1 MITLF
6 KFLWVEI
13 NFSSFMAFLW
23 GVLFGAILIV
33 AIYVINVLA
42 SLRKSRYIMENRIKT
57 IDKNEIDILIKDAQ
71 NDFLVKRK
79 EKDPEKNYLVKIIMG
94 LVTDIAKLYHPKSKK
109 PLAEL
114 TFDELIL
121 LSHYIT
127 DTIDGVLSRPAIKI
141 FKRMKLS
148 TVLNLMD
155 MRKAKV
161 VKAAEKMKV
170 GKVAKYASMAFNCI
184 NPFYWFKKAV
194 FDTSFALITKKI
206 TLVAIAVVGEQT
218 NRVFSKEALYE
229 ESGEIDELLKE
240 IDNDIE
246 EIKKEDG
253 EKPEEDLTPKS
264 KEIKKVV
271 AEEQK
276 ELSKQKE
283 QPSEKKSFFERFKK
297 NKKEKEKVK

>member
-23 GVLFGAILIV
+23 GVIFGAILIV

-79 EKDPEKNYLVKIIMG
+79 EKEPEKNYLMKIIMG

-155 MRKAKV
+155 IRKAKV
-161 VKAAEKMKV
+161 VKAAEKMRV

-229 ESGEIDELLKE
+229 ETGELDEMLKE

-246 EIKKEDG
+246 EIKKDDG
-253 EKPEEDLTPKS
+253 EKNEEDIAPVS
-264 KEIKKVV
+264 KETKKVNTEKEV
-271 AEEQK
+271 IEQV
-276 ELSKQKE
+276 QE
-283 QPSEKKSFFERFKK
+283 QPVAKKSFFNRFKK
-297 NKKEKEKVK
+297 NKKDKEKV

>member
-23 GVLFGAILIV
+23 GVIFGAILIV

-79 EKDPEKNYLVKIIMG
+79 EKEPEKNYLMKIIMG

-155 MRKAKV
+155 IRKAKV

-229 ESGEIDELLKE
+229 ETGELDEMLKE

-246 EIKKEDG
+246 EITKDDG
-253 EKPEEDLTPKS
+253 
-264 KEIKKVV
+264 
-271 AEEQK
+271 
-276 ELSKQKE
+276 
-283 QPSEKKSFFERFKK
+283 
-297 NKKEKEKVK
+297 

>member
-1 MITLF
+1 MNTLF

-13 NFSSFMAFLW
+13 TGSTFLAFLW
-23 GVLFGAILIV
+23 GVIFGAILLV
-33 AIYVINVLA
+33 AVYLINVLG
-42 SLRKSRYIMENRIKT
+42 SLRKSRYIMENRIKS
-57 IDKNEIDILIKDAQ
+57 IDKEQIDILIQDAQ

-79 EKDPEKNYLVKIIMG
+79 EKDAEKNYLMKIIIG

-109 PLAEL
+109 PMAEL

-127 DTIDGVLSRPAIKI
+127 DTIDSVLSRPAIKV

-155 MRKAKV
+155 MRKTKV
-161 VKAAEKMKV
+161 VKAASKV
-170 GKVAKYASMAFNCI
+170 SKVTKYVSMAFNCI

-229 ESGEIDELLKE
+229 EDGQIDQLLKE
-240 IDNDIE
+240 IDNEIE
-246 EIKKEDG
+246 EIKNQDENESNDSKVAI
-253 EKPEEDLTPKS
+253 EE
-264 KEIKKVV
+264 KVV
-271 AEEQK
+271 EVNQEETAT
-276 ELSKQKE
+276 
-283 QPSEKKSFFERFKK
+283 KKSSVFSRLKK
-297 NKKEKEKVK
+297 KKEEKENV